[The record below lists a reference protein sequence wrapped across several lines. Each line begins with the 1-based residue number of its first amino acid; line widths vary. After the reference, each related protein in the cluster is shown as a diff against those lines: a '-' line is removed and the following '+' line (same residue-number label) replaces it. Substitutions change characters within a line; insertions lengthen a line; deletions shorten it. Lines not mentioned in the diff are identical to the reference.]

1 MAQVLIPVAKVRD
14 FPSGSCLGVE
24 VRGEKIAV
32 YNVDGEY
39 YALDA
44 ICPHEGGPLERG
56 RVEGYTVTCPWHLWQ
71 YDVRTGLLVG
81 DSSVRVRSY
90 KVHVMG
96 ENILI
101 DFTEVHERVKRWE
114 KILAALDAGR
124 SVHALSV
131 EFGLSVGEIEEAA
144 RRHRIGERLIWLGQ
158 LYREQG
164 VIGGVDLLRV
174 PKREV
179 KSVPY
184 GIIPLIDE
192 LTRLL

>member
-1 MAQVLIPVAKVRD
+1 MTQVLIPVAKVRD
-14 FPSGSCLGVE
+14 IPSGSCLGVE
-24 VRGEKIAV
+24 VKGEKIAV
-32 YNVDGEY
+32 YNVEGEY

-71 YDVRTGLLVG
+71 YDVRTGVLVG

-90 KVHVMG
+90 KVHAMG
-96 ENILI
+96 EDILL
-101 DFTEVHERVKRWE
+101 DFTEVHERLERWE
-114 KILAALDAGR
+114 KILAALDLGR
-124 SVHALSV
+124 EARELSV
-131 EFGLSVGEIEEAA
+131 EFGLPVSEIEEAA
-144 RRHRIGERLIWLGQ
+144 RRYRIGKRLIWLGE

-164 VIGGVDLLRV
+164 VVGAIDLLRM
-174 PKREV
+174 PKREA

-184 GIIPLIDE
+184 GVIPLIDE